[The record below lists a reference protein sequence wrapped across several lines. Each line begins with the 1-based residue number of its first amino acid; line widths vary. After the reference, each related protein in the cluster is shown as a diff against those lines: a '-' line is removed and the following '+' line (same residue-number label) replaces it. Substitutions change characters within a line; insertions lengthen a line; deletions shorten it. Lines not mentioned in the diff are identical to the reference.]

1 MRFLTSIM
9 SSSIVQFWIFQ
20 HCAVNDLAVCIRQQ
34 MFLSKVDYIAGAILL
49 CGIVFCFVPI
59 MRVLCE
65 GLGDPRTPPTQR
77 AEDIVSILFVLMFQL
92 FIVSSIVVVPVTSTG
107 LILSISGLNH
117 NKTTTNI
124 KPPQVLRLGTILQ
137 CHSKNRQHL
146 VGARNT
152 CRWETQELPKGR

>member
-1 MRFLTSIM
+1 MRGRSDLVTALLARVARLHMMTILSHICVSLFLLISCVCHFFVVSMACVCWVGRPKNSPEQKIC
-9 SSSIVQFWIFQ
+9 FWLN
-20 HCAVNDLAVCIRQQ
+20 C
-34 MFLSKVDYIAGAILL
+34 
-49 CGIVFCFVPI
+49 
-59 MRVLCE
+59 
-65 GLGDPRTPPTQR
+65 
-77 AEDIVSILFVLMFQL
+77 LMFQL
-92 FIVSSIVVVPVTSTG
+92 FVVSSIVVVSVTSTG
-107 LILSISGLNH
+107 FILSISGLNH